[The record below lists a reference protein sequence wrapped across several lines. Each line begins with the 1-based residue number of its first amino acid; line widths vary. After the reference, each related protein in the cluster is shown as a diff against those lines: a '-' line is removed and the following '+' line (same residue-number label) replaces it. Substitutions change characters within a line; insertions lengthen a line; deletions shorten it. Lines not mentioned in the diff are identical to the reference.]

1 MTMRSADAVLAD
13 LAAVMR
19 RTFPDRD
26 HAGPVTPE
34 TRVFA
39 DLGLA
44 SIDLVVLGEK
54 LEEHYGRRLP
64 YGPFLAGLRNRGAD
78 DLTLGE
84 LVGFL
89 QLHTGGP

>member
-1 MTMRSADAVLAD
+1 MTARPAERVLAD
-13 LAAVMR
+13 LVEVMR

-26 HAGPVTPE
+26 YSGPVTPA

-44 SIDLVVLGEK
+44 SIDLVVLAEK
-54 LEEHYGRRLP
+54 LEVFYGRRLP
-64 YGPFLAGLRNRGAD
+64 FGPFLKGLRDRAAE

-89 QLHTGGP
+89 QQHTG

>member
-1 MTMRSADAVLAD
+1 MTTRSADQILAD

-19 RTFPDRD
+19 QAFPDRD
-26 HAGPVTPE
+26 DPDPVTSD

-44 SIDLVVLGEK
+44 SIDVVVLAEK
-54 LEEHYGRRLP
+54 LEQFYGRRLP
-64 YGPFLAGLRNRGAD
+64 FGPFLSGLRNQGAD

-84 LVGFL
+84 VVEFL
-89 QLHTGGP
+89 QAYVGGP